1 MVAKGHDLPQ
11 VTVAGVL
18 DADGALQQP
27 DFRSEE
33 RAFSLIV
40 QLAGRAGRRGEP
52 STVIVQAWE
61 PSGRAVQLGAR
72 HAVEEFLDG
81 ELARRAEHR
90 FPPFGHLVRVV
101 IDGPN
106 ASAVTGAARRL
117 AADAQAAGPDLRVR
131 GPALLHRLRGRSR
144 RAIIVGAERASDAA
158 AVLTRLIAAG
168 SAQWRANGV
177 RVVLDVDPQDT

>member
-1 MVAKGHDLPQ
+1 
-11 VTVAGVL
+11 
-18 DADGALQQP
+18 
-27 DFRSEE
+27 
-33 RAFSLIV
+33 V

-52 STVIVQAWE
+52 SLVIVQAWE
-61 PSGRAVQLGAR
+61 PLGRAVQLGAR

-81 ELARRAEHR
+81 ELVRRAEHE

-106 ASAVTGAARRL
+106 ASAVHAVARRL
-117 AADAQAAGPDLRVR
+117 AGAVQAAGPELRVR

-144 RAIIVGAERASDAA
+144 RAIIVRAERATDAT
-158 AVLTRLIAAG
+158 AVLIRLIASG
-168 SAQWRANGV
+168 PAQWRTGGV